1 MFRFNAKKAVQ
12 AAGVLLDVEGGRMS
26 FFRLLKLLYIAD
38 RESIKETGYPITLS
52 HAAALDHGPILS
64 EIYDLIKGSRA
75 DEKEWST
82 YIKTHGY
89 QVSIIQDPG
98 RGKLSRFDI
107 CKLREISERYEPLSD
122 WEIAELTHEY
132 KEYKDNKPIQKSS
145 KPIPIADI
153 INAVG
158 HGEFKDEI
166 LNDLRMKA
174 KLDGLIE
181 SYPA

>member
-26 FFRLLKLLYIAD
+26 YFRLLKLLYIAD

-82 YIKTHGY
+82 YIKTHGH
-89 QVSIIQDPG
+89 QVTLIQDPG

-107 CKLREISERYEPLSD
+107 CKLREVSERYEPLSE
-122 WEIAELTHEY
+122 WEIAELTHEF
-132 KEYKDNKPIQKSS
+132 KEYKDNKPDQNSS
-145 KPIPIADI
+145 RPIPIADI

-158 HGEFKDEI
+158 QGEFKDEI
-166 LNDLRMKA
+166 LNDLRIKA
-174 KLDGLIE
+174 KIDGLVE